1 MISIITPTYNSEKY
15 LEKCILSIL
24 QQGCC
29 EYEHIIVDGG
39 STDGTLSIIRKYE
52 KLYPMK
58 WISEKDN
65 GMYDAIAKGFK
76 LASGDIFCWLNSDDM
91 YMPWTLRAVQIAMNH
106 KDVKWIMGM
115 PSNFNAEGICYL
127 PLGEP
132 IPISRWFIRKGWME
146 NRKLWSIQQESS
158 FWKRELYEQ
167 VGGLDQQYKLAGDY
181 HLWKKFAD
189 VADLYM
195 VDSVLAGFRI
205 HEGQLS
211 GNIEEYRAEIG
222 KLSRIQAFM
231 SKYNLYKKTYSFS
244 LKLKRLFCGKKSLKC
259 KIIRIERK

>member
-91 YMPWTLRAVQIAMNH
+91 YMPWTLRAV
-106 KDVKWIMGM
+106 
-115 PSNFNAEGICYL
+115 SNSN
-127 PLGEP
+127 
-132 IPISRWFIRKGWME
+132 
-146 NRKLWSIQQESS
+146 ES
-158 FWKRELYEQ
+158 KR
-167 VGGLDQQYKLAGDY
+167 
-181 HLWKKFAD
+181 
-189 VADLYM
+189 
-195 VDSVLAGFRI
+195 R
-205 HEGQLS
+205 
-211 GNIEEYRAEIG
+211 
-222 KLSRIQAFM
+222 
-231 SKYNLYKKTYSFS
+231 
-244 LKLKRLFCGKKSLKC
+244 
-259 KIIRIERK
+259 